1 MEVFYIDILGWLGFL
16 LILVGYYLNAQKQI
30 ICFPIWAIGNI
41 IYIIY
46 GFILNA
52 FPIMAMSIFV
62 LGMNVYGYK
71 NWVRD
76 P

>member
-16 LILVGYYLNAQKQI
+16 LILVGYYLNAQKKI
-30 ICFPIWAIGNI
+30 ICFPIWAVGNI

>member
-1 MEVFYIDILGWLGFL
+1 MENFYIDILGWLGFL

-71 NWVRD
+71 NWVKD
-76 P
+76 S

>member
-71 NWVRD
+71 NWVKD

>member
-1 MEVFYIDILGWLGFL
+1 MEDFYIDILGWLGFL

-71 NWVRD
+71 NWVKD
-76 P
+76 S

>member
-1 MEVFYIDILGWLGFL
+1 MENFYIDILGWLGFL

-71 NWVRD
+71 NWVKD

>member
-1 MEVFYIDILGWLGFL
+1 MEDFYIDILGWLGFL

>member
-1 MEVFYIDILGWLGFL
+1 MEVVYIDILGWLGFL